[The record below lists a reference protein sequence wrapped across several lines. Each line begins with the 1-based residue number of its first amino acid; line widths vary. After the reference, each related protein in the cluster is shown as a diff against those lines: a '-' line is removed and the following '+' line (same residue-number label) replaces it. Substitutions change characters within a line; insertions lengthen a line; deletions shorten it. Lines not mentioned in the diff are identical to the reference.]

1 MWPFWLTWDTST
13 HRNSPQRAWQNLQAS
28 FGDFSGTTPRRRR
41 LAGGLASRAAIADE
55 GQRLRR
61 LMKCLQLRNWAAT
74 WDWFIYDTFI
84 AVWLVY
90 HSRIWLGCS
99 WAKVTQR
106 TFNTCPSPSKETL
119 LSWWQT
125 TVDFSEPCTQ
135 RCERVAWGRLW
146 NAEKLSKTIAHM
158 CGLNESRRSKQAKG
172 SRSIALK
179 RNQWNTYLAQKGWKG
194 GFTNITTLICAK
206 FNRMV
211 LGPWKFC
218 RPCSKQLSLDSCI
231 NAKIVNISNT
241 GNEVIGK
248 KGFLNNWGKNYHHS
262 TSPTH
267 VPFCLCLTLPN
278 EL

>member
-1 MWPFWLTWDTST
+1 MWPFCLTWDTST

-74 WDWFIYDTFI
+74 WDWFIYYTFI

-90 HSRIWLGCS
+90 HSSIWLGCS

-106 TFNTCPSPSKETL
+106 TFNTFPSPSKETL

-125 TVDFSEPCTQ
+125 RFQWAMHAKVWKSCMEL
-135 RCERVAWGRLW
+135 R
-146 NAEKLSKTIAHM
+146 KLSKPIAHM

-194 GFTNITTLICAK
+194 GSHKYHNFNMCKVQSHGFGTLE
-206 FNRMV
+206 V
-211 LGPWKFC
+211 LPSI
-218 RPCSKQLSLDSCI
+218 SKQLSLDSCI

-248 KGFLNNWGKNYHHS
+248 KGFLNNWGQNYPHS